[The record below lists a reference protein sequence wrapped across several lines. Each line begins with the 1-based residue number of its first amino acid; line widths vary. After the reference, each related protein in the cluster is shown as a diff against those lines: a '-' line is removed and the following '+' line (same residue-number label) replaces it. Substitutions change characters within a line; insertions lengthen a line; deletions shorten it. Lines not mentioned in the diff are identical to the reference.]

1 MDPSTSSGQDPS
13 RPLEGIRILDFTWVR
28 AGPWATRWLAVLG
41 AEVIKIQWP
50 GNLGVRAR
58 SSADVTKPGELEP
71 EPNSNGGFCD
81 ANPAKLGVSLNVR
94 TPQGMELVKQLI
106 GISDAVIENFSAGV
120 MGRWGIPYEEM
131 RKIRPDIVYVSM
143 AGLGHFGPWVDY
155 TTMGPSAQSLGGLQI
170 ISGLPDQ
177 PPSGWGYS
185 YMDDVGG
192 IYGAMSMVTALRHRQ
207 ATGQGQ
213 YVDLSQ
219 MSVGPT
225 IVGPAF
231 IDRTINDRPARRE
244 GYPPGNRAA
253 WPEAPLAPNYRDGLA
268 VPHNSYRTKPGGYN
282 DWCVIACLSDAEWK
296 ALVAVMGSPAWAQD
310 PAFDTLRGRLARQ
323 TEIDEGIQEWAMGLD
338 KYELTEMCQSAGVR
352 AMAVQSSENRV
363 EHDPQLK
370 SRRMHT
376 EIDHPLLGS
385 NKQQNAPFTFSGA
398 HPEVSMPA
406 PLIGE
411 HTRQVM
417 EGLLGMD
424 LVEIRDG
431 FNEGIFWPE
440 GAGKYPHIEEALL

>member
-1 MDPSTSSGQDPS
+1 MDPS
-13 RPLEGIRILDFTWVR
+13 RPLEGFRILDFTWVR

-41 AEVIKIQWP
+41 AQVIKIQWP

-58 SSADVTKPGELEP
+58 SSADAAGPGELEP

-81 ANPAKLGVSLNVR
+81 GNPAKLGVSLNVR

-106 GISDAVIENFSAGV
+106 AISDAVIENFSAGV
-120 MGRWGIPYEEM
+120 MGRWGIPYDEM

-155 TTMGPSAQSLGGLQI
+155 TTMGPSAQSLGGLQF

-253 WPEAPLAPNYRDGLA
+253 WPGAPLAPNYRDGPA
-268 VPHNSYRTKPGGYN
+268 APHNAYRTKPGGYN
-282 DWCVIACLSDAEWK
+282 DWCAIACLSDGEWK
-296 ALVAVMGSPAWAQD
+296 ALVDVMGNPAWAVD
-310 PAFDTLRGRLARQ
+310 PSLDTLRGRLARQ
-323 TEIDEGIQEWAMGLD
+323 TEIDEGIQSWAIGLD
-338 KYELTEMCQSAGVR
+338 KYELMEKCQAAGVR
-352 AMAVQSSENRV
+352 AMPVQSSQNRV

-370 SRRMHT
+370 SRRLHT
-376 EIDHPLLGS
+376 EIDHPILGR
-385 NKQQNAPFTFSGA
+385 KRQQNAPFTISGA
-398 HPEVSMPA
+398 HPEVAMPA

-411 HTRQVM
+411 HTRNVM

-424 LVEIRDG
+424 LGKIRDG
-431 FNEGIFWPE
+431 FDEGIFWPE
-440 GAGKYPHIEEALL
+440 GMPRYPHVEEALL

>member
-1 MDPSTSSGQDPS
+1 MDPS
-13 RPLEGIRILDFTWVR
+13 RPLEGFRILDFTWVR

-58 SSADVTKPGELEP
+58 SSADATKPGDLEP

-81 ANPAKLGVSLNVR
+81 GNPAKLGVSLNVR

-155 TTMGPSAQSLGGLQI
+155 TTMGPSAQSLGGLQF

-177 PPSGWGYS
+177 APSGWGYS

-253 WPEAPLAPNYRDGLA
+253 WPKAPLAPNYRDGPA
-268 VPHNSYRTKPGGYN
+268 VPHNAYRTKPGGYN
-282 DWCVIACLSDAEWK
+282 DWCTIACLTDAEWK
-296 ALVAVMGSPAWAQD
+296 ALVGVMGVPAWADD
-310 PAFDTLRGRLARQ
+310 PGLDTLRGRLARQ
-323 TEIDEGIQEWAMGLD
+323 TEIDEGIQEWAIGLD
-338 KYELTEMCQSAGVR
+338 KYELTEKCQAAGVR

-385 NKQQNAPFTFSGA
+385 KKQQNAPFTISGA
-398 HPEVSMPA
+398 HPEVAMPA

-424 LVEIRDG
+424 LGEVRDG
-431 FNEGIFWPE
+431 FDEGIFWPE
-440 GAGKYPHIEEALL
+440 GTGKYPHIEEALL